1 MQDLL
6 MSLSILKG
14 KRENS
19 VNSDVIDVDVDD
31 DCRAF
36 NKTRREDHIETR
48 VKELQLHLKIHN
60 DSDDDEDEE
69 EDNNNDLAED
79 QGDADNVLMEVEG
92 ERDVALPSTPA
103 TQPQL
108 WKPFDSSDANTSSAE
123 KSTDSVLNTTS
134 ESLFASSNKKKR
146 ARQSEEVFWEV
157 NEDDLKHLDERALG
171 LFSDEDNENDN
182 TAGRTTTTTTKKRSL
197 KKIKDRSGKKQKT
210 MSSMISDEEDNFFN
224 DETVDNSFTM
234 NEVTP
239 MMSTVNKR
247 SLLDSDEE

>member
-1 MQDLL
+1 M
-6 MSLSILKG
+6 KG

-19 VNSDVIDVDVDD
+19 VNSDVIDVDDD

-69 EDNNNDLAED
+69 EDNNDFDE
-79 QGDADNVLMEVEG
+79 GADNILMEVEG

-182 TAGRTTTTTTKKRSL
+182 TAGRTTTTTKKRSL

>member
-1 MQDLL
+1 M
-6 MSLSILKG
+6 KG

-19 VNSDVIDVDVDD
+19 VNSDVIDVDVDDD

-69 EDNNNDLAED
+69 EDNNDFDE
-79 QGDADNVLMEVEG
+79 GADNILMEVEG

-171 LFSDEDNENDN
+171 LFSDEDNDSDN
-182 TAGRTTTTTTKKRSL
+182 TAGRTTTTTKKRSL

-224 DETVDNSFTM
+224 DETVDNSFTV

-239 MMSTVNKR
+239 MMTTVNKR

>member
-1 MQDLL
+1 
-6 MSLSILKG
+6 MSLI
-14 KRENS
+14 
-19 VNSDVIDVDVDD
+19 D

-36 NKTRREDHIETR
+36 NKTRREDHIEAR
-48 VKELQLHLKIHN
+48 AKELQLHLKIHN
-60 DSDDDEDEE
+60 DSDDEDDEQ
-69 EDNNNDLAED
+69 EDNNDLIED
-79 QGDADNVLMEVEG
+79 QGSADNVLMDVEG
-92 ERDVALPSTPA
+92 DRDVALPSTPA

-123 KSTDSVLNTTS
+123 KSADSALNTTS

-157 NEDDLKHLDERALG
+157 NEDDLKRLDERALG
-171 LFSDEDNENDN
+171 LFSDEDNDNDN
-182 TAGRTTTTTTKKRSL
+182 AAGRTTTTKKRSL
-197 KKIKDRSGKKQKT
+197 KKVKDRSGKKQKT

-224 DETVDNSFTM
+224 DETVDNSLTV

-239 MMSTVNKR
+239 MIATVNKR